1 MIISLVN
8 QKGGVGKT
16 TAAINLSVALKRKN
30 KSLLFIDADPQGS
43 AVQWHGVEGNK
54 AFEIKHRPGP
64 INQTEIKAMA
74 QKYDYIVI
82 DAPPAL
88 GDITRSIL
96 TVSDLAII
104 PLSPS
109 PLDIWSCWKTLEL
122 IQEIQQDNTRLKSKL
137 LISRKIPG
145 TRLGRDAR
153 DAMSV
158 FNKDLF
164 GTELCQR
171 VAYIESMTSGVS
183 VMQYAPNSKASDE
196 IERLC
201 EEVILQKAVEL
212 NPNQS
217 WGGYFNRAA
226 WQNTTNR

>member
-30 KSLLFIDADPQGS
+30 NSLLFIDADPQGS
-43 AVQWHGVEGNK
+43 AVQWQGVESNK

-74 QKYDYIVI
+74 KQNDYIVI

-96 TVSDLAII
+96 AVTDLAII

-122 IQEIQQDNTRLKSKL
+122 IQEIKQDNTKLKSKL

-153 DAMSV
+153 DAMGV
-158 FNKDLF
+158 FNKELF

-183 VMQYAPNSKASDE
+183 VMQYAPGSKAADE
-196 IERLC
+196 IVRLC
-201 EEVILQKAVEL
+201 EEIISQKVVEL
-212 NPNQS
+212 NPEQN

-226 WQNTTNR
+226 WQNTTRA